1 MSDQKEKRPKD
12 KEEGLAAHI
21 VGNQLQREAE
31 KIEKELKKNKE
42 LEEVTAPDYMYD
54 KIKDKIEEYEK
65 DKRAE
70 EYLRQI
76 MEEDDEEED
85 DIGYDKAAVYALLSK
100 EDREALKI
108 GKEVQARK
116 AENHNGKRK
125 WRVLKKVAAFAI
137 VLTGVFGIS
146 MISESNRAYIL
157 EKANHIVGGTLITK
171 VNTKGDVIE
180 DDEYY
185 EEIKAC
191 EKVKKKVGI
200 KVLQFNY
207 KPPGL
212 VFDKSDISSMGFAC
226 LFYKYKGQVISVT
239 MDKAQSSQASCSIS
253 SADRV
258 SRVKIN
264 DFGLDV
270 DIYRLEDDDV
280 KLKTY
285 KADIIYLNTYYSIM
299 GRMELKEFKKMLK
312 EVIFI

>member
-76 MEEDDEEED
+76 MEEDDEEE

-171 VNTKGDVIE
+171 VNTKGDNIKDEE
-180 DDEYY
+180 DYDELRAF
-185 EEIKAC
+185 ESM
-191 EKVKKKVGI
+191 KKKLGI
-200 KVLQFNY
+200 VPMHFNY
-207 KPPGL
+207 KPSG
-212 VFDKSDISSMGFAC
+212 FKFEKSEIYDGGFAC
-226 LFYKYKGQVISVT
+226 LFYKYNGKIVSVYI
-239 MDKAQSSQASCSIS
+239 DKATSAQSTSEVAM
-253 SADRV
+253 ADKV
-258 SRVKIN
+258 TRVKLN
-264 DFGLDV
+264 DLKIDA
-270 DIYRLEDDDV
+270 DIYRLEDEEDDICA
-280 KLKTY
+280 Y
-285 KADIIYLNTYYSIM
+285 KAGIIHLNTYYSIM
-299 GRMELKEFKKMLK
+299 GKMKLNEFKKML
-312 EVIFI
+312 ENVDFY